1 MEKFIRV
8 FNKIVEI
15 EIVMIIEI
23 FMMPIY
29 TVAILIKGSSRSS
42 GRFTGRYARTA
53 VVLQGI
59 IDWFGCVF
67 FMVYG
72 PIQAIKIEMKK

>member
-8 FNKIVEI
+8 FNKIVEL
-15 EIVMIIEI
+15 EIVMIIEL
-23 FMMPIY
+23 FMMPVY
-29 TVAILIKGSSRSS
+29 TIVALVKGSARSA